1 MNWNETLRSWPA
13 VAIALV
19 TAAGLGFLAARWTEP
34 TSQPAGAAS
43 SEALPMSVAVT
54 PQGLAA
60 VGIATEQVTSGNLAG
75 EVIAPAT
82 IDPEIH
88 GEAMLT
94 AHVAGTVSS
103 ITGRVGDKVK
113 AGDTLAVVISR
124 DAAAIAAAQA
134 TADSRLVQARA
145 ALVREQALFAKQITP
160 REELERTQADFD
172 AAAADA
178 RRARA
183 TAAVSHV
190 RPDGT
195 GVAIVSPISG
205 TIVSRTATLGLFIQP
220 ETELFRIA
228 DPADIDIDVAVPAQD
243 AQRIAAGDA
252 AKVRTRAGVLV
263 NAKVRSVTPTL
274 NDATRSATAVLD
286 PLPGQAPL
294 MPGDVMTAEIIPSGA
309 AMAGIVVPAD
319 AVQTLE
325 GRDVVFV
332 RTPTGFTARLVT
344 VGAHGAGR
352 AAIVAGLRPGET
364 IATTN
369 AFFLKAEM
377 RKPTGEE

>member
-1 MNWNETLRSWPA
+1 MA
-13 VAIALV
+13 G
-19 TAAGLGFLAARWTEP
+19 GLGFLAAHWTAP
-34 TSQPAGAAS
+34 ASQPVAAPS
-43 SEALPMSVAVT
+43 SETLPMSVAVT
-54 PQGLAA
+54 PEGLAA
-60 VGIATEQVTSGNLAG
+60 VGIATEKVTSGNLAG

-113 AGDTLAVVISR
+113 AGDTLAVVASR

-134 TADSRLVQARA
+134 TAEARVVQARA
-145 ALVREQALFAKQITP
+145 ALTREQALFAKQVTP
-160 REELERTQADFD
+160 REELERAQADFE

-178 RRARA
+178 RRAH
-183 TAAVSHV
+183 AAAAISHI
-190 RPDGT
+190 RSDGT

-205 TIVSRTATLGLFIQP
+205 TIVSRTATLGLFVQP
-220 ETELFRIA
+220 ETELFRVA
-228 DPADIDIDVAVPAQD
+228 DPEDIDIDVAVPAQD
-243 AQRIAAGDA
+243 AQRIAAGDL
-252 AKVRTRAGVLV
+252 AKVRTRAGILV

-286 PLPGQAPL
+286 PLPRQAPL
-294 MPGDVMTAEIIPSGA
+294 MPGDVLTAEIIPSGA
-309 AMAGIVVPAD
+309 AKAGIVVPAE

-332 RTPTGFTARLVT
+332 RTATGFTARPVT
-344 VGAHGAGR
+344 VAARSAGH

-364 IATTN
+364 IATAN